1 MKSNLLHINLGKCCF
16 MHFNPTT
23 KCNTANEEDE
33 NLDEHSKNNE
43 HQQDEEILKINET
56 PIPEVSSTKF
66 LGVTID
72 NRLSWIP
79 HINDLH
85 KKLKSATC
93 MLKRMRDN
101 IPEEHYKPLY
111 YALFESH
118 KKSIVFLEQLARH
131 AVKSYL
137 KSKSTA

>member
-23 KCNTANEEDE
+23 KCNTTNEEDE
-33 NLDEHSKNNE
+33 NPDENPINNE
-43 HQQDEEILKINET
+43 QQQDDEILRINET

-72 NRLSWIP
+72 NRLYWN
-79 HINDLH
+79 HILMIYIRSLSQQQVCLNACVIIS
-85 KKLKSATC
+85 LKNTI
-93 MLKRMRDN
+93 K
-101 IPEEHYKPLY
+101 YKPLY

-118 KKSIVFLEQLARH
+118 NPHDLLHHCFWNS
-131 AVKSYL
+131 
-137 KSKSTA
+137 